1 VARVYSPAL
10 TPSQFAQ
17 RKTGGSYGAYLQYL
31 SKHRPGW
38 DPNKPYATQSTPSPV
53 VRGRLPSYEDL
64 IRRVGVSAY
73 LTPQQLEAQANR
85 MAAAQVAA
93 QRGIISSEWQQ
104 SQDDA
109 LRRMQA
115 AAAAG
120 RAAASMNASLI
131 PYVGAGYRQ
140 GADLLSSMASGL
152 AGGEAGA
159 VAGDVAAGNAAAS
172 AVGAPQVG
180 VGGPVGSPGI
190 AGPTQA
196 GVESYYGGTL
206 PAQALTNAGG
216 YAEAGLSGQ
225 IGAAN
230 LRATQEALATMRQS
244 QFEADQTRAAA
255 IKAMV
260 TGRPAL
266 AMQFLSQLQDA
277 QRQNI
282 ALAQGLIGS
291 RNTLQEQLYQRGVTQ
306 TQLGQSQQQIDQ
318 AAANEATRH
327 AEWQKTFAQ
336 STAKANQEAARQGRA
351 VDTTRSIALGHY
363 VDVDGNAILKNGK
376 QIPVPKTVA
385 SKVTGQ
391 PSQLEINRNI
401 LYDAN
406 HMIAPYIDR
415 RGKLHGITRE
425 TVIAA
430 LWNMYRGSGV
440 SRATVVA
447 IANSVI
453 PKTTTAVGTGTAP
466 PIK

>member
-1 VARVYSPAL
+1 
-10 TPSQFAQ
+10 
-17 RKTGGSYGAYLQYL
+17 
-31 SKHRPGW
+31 
-38 DPNKPYATQSTPSPV
+38 
-53 VRGRLPSYEDL
+53 
-64 IRRVGVSAY
+64 
-73 LTPQQLEAQANR
+73 
-85 MAAAQVAA
+85 
-93 QRGIISSEWQQ
+93 
-104 SQDDA
+104 
-109 LRRMQA
+109 
-115 AAAAG
+115 
-120 RAAASMNASLI
+120 
-131 PYVGAGYRQ
+131 
-140 GADLLSSMASGL
+140 
-152 AGGEAGA
+152 
-159 VAGDVAAGNAAAS
+159 
-172 AVGAPQVG
+172 
-180 VGGPVGSPGI
+180 
-190 AGPTQA
+190 
-196 GVESYYGGTL
+196 
-206 PAQALTNAGG
+206 
-216 YAEAGLSGQ
+216 
-225 IGAAN
+225 
-230 LRATQEALATMRQS
+230 
-244 QFEADQTRAAA
+244 
-255 IKAMV
+255 MV

-385 SKVTGQ
+385 SRVTGQ

-406 HMIAPYIDR
+406 HMIAPYIGR

-466 PIK
+466 PI